1 MVLKIRKTVV
11 YVGLERTIM
20 FDVWIEQ
27 DEAKST
33 CIRVLNVSV
42 VISRTR
48 ER

>member
-1 MVLKIRKTVV
+1 MILKIRKTVI

-27 DEAKST
+27 DANRSL

-42 VISRTR
+42 VVSRTR